1 MRPTKNEAKIGI
13 VQCKDAIMNGLG
25 KYSKQVFLQMEKV
38 LQCMVKEEETNVQ
51 VEAITERI
59 EVGEIVDEA
68 DMKII
73 RDNRMKKMRSLGNNT
88 KVKELPFKK
97 LKELD
102 VKHFDTKEKQ
112 SHLKIQ
118 DCSVDFVDSMISRL
132 EGASISNPSVVKKK
146 TEVSLRKAN
155 KALLGKLFDDQVLFI
170 FCIVHV
176 VSGKLICISTIA
188 VLDTIA

>member
-1 MRPTKNEAKIGI
+1 MKLLLPGFPGIFFWESRDFPLPGEKNSGRNA
-13 VQCKDAIMNGLG
+13 NP
-25 KYSKQVFLQMEKV
+25 
-38 LQCMVKEEETNVQ
+38 
-51 VEAITERI
+51 R
-59 EVGEIVDEA
+59 
-68 DMKII
+68 
-73 RDNRMKKMRSLGNNT
+73 NNT

-112 SHLKIQ
+112 SHLKIH

-146 TEVSLRKAN
+146 TEVNLRKAN
-155 KALLGKLFDDQVLFI
+155 KALLGKLFDDQVIFI